1 MSKRIWSLAVALT
14 ALMAMA
20 PAAHASGSSSCQG
33 QAPAETTCTGSSFV
47 TTRPTLYVGSFID
60 GEQAFVGRI
69 TVTALTSTASRVS
82 VCDYVYAPVPDLEPE
97 PICTFTQNGT
107 VLIGQTVTMSATVST
122 VFVGTGPV
130 AVGSWFAYATDLVLP
145 RTG

>member
-14 ALMAMA
+14 ALVALA

-33 QAPAETTCTGSSFV
+33 QAPAVTSCTGASFV

-60 GEQAFVGRI
+60 AEQAFVGRI
-69 TVTALTSTASRVS
+69 TVTALTLTASRVS

-107 VLIGQTVTMSATVST
+107 VLTGQTVTMSATVTT
-122 VFVGTGPV
+122 VFVGTAPL
-130 AVGSWFAYATDLVLP
+130 AVGSWFAYSSEVTLP